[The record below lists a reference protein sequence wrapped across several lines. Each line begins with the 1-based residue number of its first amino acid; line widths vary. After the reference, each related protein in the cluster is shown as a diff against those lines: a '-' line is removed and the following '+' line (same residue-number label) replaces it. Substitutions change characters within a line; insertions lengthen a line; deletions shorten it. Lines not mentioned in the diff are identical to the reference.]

1 VSEPTEV
8 RHLLATAL
16 GALRAGEGGPL
27 AAWLRRHLFGQVLP
41 FWEEH
46 AFDPEGGLCTC
57 IRDDGKI
64 LSPEKWLW
72 SQWRAVWV
80 WSRCYQTLDRDPLRL
95 ERARGVAEFCLA
107 HGWLEKE
114 QGWALL
120 LERDGSVR
128 RGHESIY
135 TDAFAVYGLGE
146 LYRATGEARY
156 RDWAMRT
163 ADATL
168 ARLAQPYDRLPHFP
182 YPIPAGAK
190 PQGIP
195 MVWSHVLAELG
206 VILGERKYLQAARRL
221 ADEFFAHHHD
231 ASADCVREFVRQAGG
246 HFDGPEGR
254 VVVPGHVIENMWF
267 QLDVLAQAG
276 GDPSRAVEAHRL
288 TLRHLDLGWDR
299 EFGGLRLAVNFD
311 GSEPVAWNFADTKLW
326 WPHTEILISVLRG
339 WQDTSQAVFLDWYEK
354 VWRLCLDH
362 YVDWEHGE
370 WRQKL
375 QRDLTPMTGVV
386 ALPVKDPFHLPR
398 SLILQIERL
407 EGLGLDKR
415 G

>member
-1 VSEPTEV
+1 VSDPAEA
-8 RHLLATAL
+8 RRSLDAAL
-16 GALRAGEGGPL
+16 GALRAGNDAPL
-27 AAWLRRHLFGQVLP
+27 AAWLRGHLFGHVLP
-41 FWEEH
+41 FWTQH
-46 AFDPEGGLCTC
+46 AFDPQGGLCTC
-57 IRDDGKI
+57 ISDAGEI
-64 LSPEKWLW
+64 LSHEKWLW

-80 WSRCYQTLDRDPLRL
+80 FARIYNTLGRDPVWL
-95 ERARGVAEFCLA
+95 ERARGIAEYCLA

-120 LERDGSVR
+120 LERDGRLR

-156 RDWAMRT
+156 CDWAMRT

-168 ARLAQPYDRLPHFP
+168 VRLTQPYDRLPHFP
-182 YPIPAGAK
+182 YAIPAGAK

-206 VILGERKYLQAARRL
+206 TILGEKKYLQAALRL
-221 ADEFFAHHHD
+221 ADEFFAHHYD
-231 ASADCVREFVRQAGG
+231 PAADLVREFVRQEGG
-246 HFDGPEGR
+246 LFDGPEGK
-254 VVVPGHVIENMWF
+254 VMVPGHVIENMWF
-267 QLDVLAQAG
+267 QLDVLALAG
-276 GDPSRAVEAHRL
+276 GVASRAAEAHRL

-299 EFGGLRLAVNFD
+299 EHGGLQLAVNFD
-311 GSEPVAWNFADTKLW
+311 GSEPVAWNFADAKLW
-326 WPHTEILISVLRG
+326 WPHTEIMISVLRG
-339 WQDTSQAVFLDWYEK
+339 WQDTGQAVFLDWYER

-362 YVDWEHGE
+362 YVDWQHGE

-375 QRDLTPMTGVV
+375 QRDFTPMTGVV